1 MAEASIQEP
10 VFRRIPEPLNQSYS
24 LRCLHRVFP
33 LDNNLLFLD
42 FGGPAKKCD
51 LPCESVHLLKRMA
64 DQEAVWDGPFP
75 FFLSVRA
82 ARYSRLVYHGHRTR
96 PTYG

>member
-1 MAEASIQEP
+1 MAEASIQES

-42 FGGPAKKCD
+42 FTVLRNNAIFRVN
-51 LPCESVHLLKRMA
+51 LRI
-64 DQEAVWDGPFP
+64 
-75 FFLSVRA
+75 R
-82 ARYSRLVYHGHRTR
+82 
-96 PTYG
+96 